1 MGNRRK
7 RLLDRVAER
16 PLAQSPLFWFAVA
29 ASAVFFA
36 FFNWALVTVFSS

>member
-7 RLLDRVAER
+7 SFLDRVPER

-29 ASAVFFA
+29 ASVVFVA

>member
-7 RLLDRVAER
+7 SMLDSVAER
-16 PLAQSPLFWFAVA
+16 PLAQSPLFWCAIA
-29 ASAVFFA
+29 ASLAFFL